1 MSKDLTHKKCDRCK
15 RETRLNKL
23 KKVGFM
29 EINKGKT
36 VLCPNCYG
44 AWGKVWFSTFGHN
57 NGVFGNDAK
66 KIDPMFIKFLNSRD
80 IFVFR

>member
-1 MSKDLTHKKCDRCK
+1 
-15 RETRLNKL
+15 
-23 KKVGFM
+23 M